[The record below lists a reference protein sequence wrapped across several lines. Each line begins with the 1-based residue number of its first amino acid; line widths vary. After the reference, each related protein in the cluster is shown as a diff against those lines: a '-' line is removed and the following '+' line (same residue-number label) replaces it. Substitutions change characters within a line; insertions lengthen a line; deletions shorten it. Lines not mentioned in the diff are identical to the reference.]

1 MAPSYQA
8 FIAANRFGLGARPG
22 QLMAVRAD
30 PRGWLLAQLDGA
42 RQPPRELDGLPSAAS
57 QVAEFLRARKRK
69 ADLAAMVRR
78 SFREDYMHEAGLRSL
93 AAVHSEKPFVERL
106 VAFWSNHFTI
116 SVRKPVLAGIA
127 GAYEREAIRPY
138 VTGRFA
144 DMLLAVAKHPAM
156 LLYLD
161 NAQSF
166 GPNSWAGRR
175 LKKGLNENLAR
186 EILELHTLGV
196 DGGYDQHDVRNL
208 ATILTGWSLGRPG
221 KDADP
226 GGFKFHSRVHEPGD
240 KHLLGR
246 RYRDAGLAEG
256 EAALSD
262 LARHPATARHVAAKL
277 ARHFVADDP
286 PEPAVARLAQVF
298 VETDGDLAAVTQALI
313 LLDEPWKA
321 PLAKLKAPQDLVVS
335 TLRATGFEGETNKL
349 VLALRLL
356 GQAPWSAPS
365 PAGWPDRA
373 EDWASP
379 DALLKRIEFATAVA
393 ARVGDRLDPRVLAQE
408 TIGAVAGRDTVT
420 AISRAPS
427 RGDGLTLLLASAEFQ
442 RR

>member
-8 FIAANRFGLGARPG
+8 FIAANRFGLGSRPG
-22 QLMAVRAD
+22 QLEAVRGD
-30 PRGWLLAQLDGA
+30 PQGWLIAQLDDS
-42 RQPPRELDGLPSAAS
+42 RRRPRELDGLPAAAP
-57 QVAEFLRARKRK
+57 QVAEFLRARKQK
-69 ADLAAMVRR
+69 GDLAAMVRR
-78 SFREDYMHEAGLRSL
+78 SFREDYMREAGLRSL
-93 AAVHSEKPFVERL
+93 AAVRSEAPFVERL
-106 VAFWSNHFTI
+106 VAFWCNHFTI

-127 GAYEREAIRPY
+127 GAYEREAIRPH

-166 GPNSWAGRR
+166 GPNSRAGRR

-196 DGGYDQHDVRNL
+196 DGGYGQGDVRNL
-208 ATILTGWSLGRPG
+208 AMILTGWSLARPG
-221 KDADP
+221 RDAGP
-226 GGFKFHSRVHEPGD
+226 GGFKFHKRAHEPGE
-240 KHLLGR
+240 KRLLGR
-246 RYRDAGLAEG
+246 RYRDGGLSQG
-256 EAALSD
+256 EAALGD

-277 ARHFVADDP
+277 ARHFIADDP
-286 PEPAVARLAQVF
+286 PAPAVARLAQVF
-298 VETDGDLAAVTQALI
+298 AETDGDLSALTEALV
-313 LLDEPWKA
+313 LLDEPWEA
-321 PLAKLKAPQDLVVS
+321 PLVKLKTPQDLVVS

-356 GQAPWSAPS
+356 GQAPWAAPS

-393 ARVGDRLDPRVLAQE
+393 ARVGDRLDPRTLAQE
-408 TIGAVAGRDTVT
+408 TIGAVASPDTVT